1 MLERAIIKAREIA
14 EEEAE
19 AALTRLAVNRN
30 EPFPSLNVEQR
41 RLRNALRVRA
51 RQLGG
56 GSTAQDIGFKRL
68 VEEVA
73 YEQWHRRLFAR
84 ILAENNLLMH
94 PLGVPVSLEECEE
107 LAKEEGEADG
117 WQLAARYAGL
127 MLPGIFRADDPAVQV
142 PFSPKG
148 GISLNRS
155 SLIFPLYSSSQTI
168 RLVGCT
174 SFGKRSEKKK

>member
-1 MLERAIIKAREIA
+1 MAPLSNDLRNVLERAIFKAREIA

-30 EPFPSLNVEQR
+30 EPFASLDVEQR

-56 GSTAQDIGFKRL
+56 GSLSQDIGFQRL

-107 LAKEEGEADG
+107 LAKEEGEADR
-117 WQLAARYAGL
+117 WQACCALCRFNAARYL
-127 MLPGIFRADDPAVQV
+127 SR
-142 PFSPKG
+142 
-148 GISLNRS
+148 
-155 SLIFPLYSSSQTI
+155 
-168 RLVGCT
+168 
-174 SFGKRSEKKK
+174 